1 MFDAVR
7 NNPKFVQIFLL
18 VISLPFALFGI
29 DSYFRDGGGS
39 KEVAARVGSV
49 DIVNQQVEYAS
60 REQENV
66 LREQMGDSFDRAIL
80 DTPEF
85 RASVLDRLINETA
98 IKTTIRQSKMIVPDS
113 MVQDYI
119 KSRPEF
125 QENGQ
130 FSLSLYDSVISTQGK
145 TRDGF
150 QQQVREGLAQNQ
162 LLAPIVQSAVTP
174 QATAARWIA
183 LDNEERTIS
192 EFVFDA
198 KNFLAEVKL
207 PADAAKKYYESNP
220 SLFKTPEQVKLE
232 YTVMSVAD
240 IAKQIQVS
248 DEDARNWYNE
258 NIKTFEQAEERRAS
272 HILVQVDAKAKPEVK
287 AAARKKAEE
296 LLAKVKASPAKFA
309 LIAKESSD
317 DKASAEK
324 GGDLGFFARGAMVKS
339 FEDAA
344 FTLKD
349 KEISGLVESEFGYH
363 IIMLTDVRGGKTKSF
378 EEVKAEAL
386 DNARKQAAAKRF
398 AELADQFG
406 NLVYEQPDSL
416 KPAAEKFSLKLIQ
429 TDWLPR
435 NALPAGV
442 LQNLKLQAAL
452 FSAESLST
460 RRNTEAVDVGDGQ
473 LAAARV
479 LEFKPASVKP
489 FEQVSAEVETV
500 VKNEEAAKIAK
511 ARGEE
516 ALSKLKAGD
525 VLATAPAWS
534 ASRTVKRSN
543 QDLTPAARVAVFSA
557 KTDKLP
563 AFQGVTRDQG
573 YVIYRIESVNTPK
586 LADDVAKLKSISE
599 RYAMALGEE
608 DLRAYIS
615 GVRARLGVKITPP
628 KK

>member
-1 MFDAVR
+1 
-7 NNPKFVQIFLL
+7 
-18 VISLPFALFGI
+18 
-29 DSYFRDGGGS
+29 
-39 KEVAARVGSV
+39 
-49 DIVNQQVEYAS
+49 
-60 REQENV
+60 
-66 LREQMGDSFDRAIL
+66 
-80 DTPEF
+80 
-85 RASVLDRLINETA
+85 
-98 IKTTIRQSKMIVPDS
+98 MIVPDS
-113 MVQDYI
+113 MVQEYI

-145 TRDGF
+145 TREGF

-198 KNFLAEVKL
+198 KSFLAEVKL

-309 LIAKESSD
+309 SIAKESSD

-324 GGDLGFFARGAMVKS
+324 GGDLGFFAHGAMVKA

-344 FTLKD
+344 FALKD

-378 EEVKAEAL
+378 DEVKAEAL

-398 AELADQFG
+398 ADLADQFG

-416 KPAAEKFSLKLIQ
+416 RPAAEKFSLKLIQ

-442 LQNLKLQAAL
+442 LQNPKLQAAL

-500 VKNEEAAKIAK
+500 VKNEDAAKIAK

-516 ALSKLKAGD
+516 ALNKLKAGD
-525 VLATAPAWS
+525 ALATVPAWS
-534 ASRTVKRSN
+534 ASRAVKRSN

-573 YVIYRIESVNTPK
+573 YVIYRIETVNTPK
-586 LADDVAKLKSISE
+586 LADDATKLKSISE

-615 GVRARLGVKITPP
+615 GVRARLGVKITPS